1 MKKIIKLTENQ
12 LRNIV
17 SKVIK
22 EQLSDPNTLTE
33 NKRTDRINQIAN
45 IWSSVKDGII
55 VNPSSKFNKGRWD
68 DFITT
73 YDVTAQDMEAAKK
86 MLVQR
91 KTDENTQNQRYV
103 NIAKTMSQIDPST
116 LIIKSTTPKINGMS
130 WSEYRKK
137 YNITPD
143 DINKARAYVAGLSEI
158 NPNEKAEIDLKI
170 EKLKKLSTP
179 DPKVTELQKQLKAAG
194 YDLGLTGPNKDGI
207 DGIMGY
213 KTRAAQQKQAS
224 DKIKQMGSDSKNTI
238 NNTIKDLSQL
248 TPQQQATADALS
260 KTPPLAQNVSEDDD
274 IAMLD
279 NLFKKD

>member
-12 LRNIV
+12 LRDIV

-55 VNPSSKFNKGRWD
+55 VNPSSKMNKGKWI

-73 YDVTAQDMEAAKK
+73 YNVTPEEIKAANNT
-86 MLVQR
+86 LAQR
-91 KTDENTQNQRYV
+91 KTAQNTQNQRYV
-103 NIAKTMSQIDPST
+103 NIAKTISQIDPT
-116 LIIKSTTPKINGMS
+116 TGIIKSTTPKINGMS
-130 WSEYRKK
+130 WPEYSKK
-137 YNITPD
+137 YNITQD
-143 DINKARAYVAGLSEI
+143 DMNKAKAYVAGLSEI
-158 NPNEKAEIDLKI
+158 NPNEKAEIDSKI

-207 DGIMGY
+207 DGIMGS

-224 DKIKQMGSDSKNTI
+224 DKLKQMGSDSKNTI
-238 NNTIKDLSQL
+238 NNTIKNLSQL

-260 KTPPLAQNVSEDDD
+260 NTPPPVQDVSEDDD

>member
-1 MKKIIKLTENQ
+1 MKRIIKLTENQ
-12 LRNIV
+12 LRDIV

-22 EQLSDPNTLTE
+22 EQLGDPNTLTE
-33 NKRTDRINQIAN
+33 DKRTDRINQITN
-45 IWSSVKDGII
+45 IYSSVKDGII
-55 VNPSSKFNKGRWD
+55 VNPSSKMNKGKWNE
-68 DFITT
+68 FIAT
-73 YDVTAQDMEAAKK
+73 YKVTPEEIQTAKNT
-86 MLVQR
+86 LAQR

-103 NIAKTMSQIDPST
+103 NIAKTISQIDPNG
-116 LIIKSTTPKINGMS
+116 IIKSTTPKINGMS
-130 WSEYRKK
+130 WSEYSKK
-137 YNITPD
+137 YNITQD
-143 DINKARAYVAGLSEI
+143 DMTKARAYVAGLSEI
-158 NPNEKAEIDLKI
+158 NPNEKAEIDSKI

-207 DGIMGY
+207 DGIMGS

-248 TPQQQATADALS
+248 TPQQQAMADTLS
-260 KTPPLAQNVSEDDD
+260 KTPPLVQNVSEDDD

>member
-1 MKKIIKLTENQ
+1 MKRIIKLTENQ
-12 LRNIV
+12 LRDIV

-22 EQLSDPNTLTE
+22 EQLGDPNTLTE
-33 NKRTDRINQIAN
+33 NKITDRINQITN

-55 VNPSSKFNKGRWD
+55 VNPSSKMNKGKWS
-68 DFITT
+68 DFIAT
-73 YDVTAQDMEAAKK
+73 YKVTPEEIQTAKNT
-86 MLVQR
+86 LAQR

-103 NIAKTMSQIDPST
+103 NIAKTISQIDPNG
-116 LIIKSTTPKINGMS
+116 IIKSTTPKINGMS
-130 WSEYRKK
+130 WFDYSKK
-137 YNITPD
+137 YDITQD
-143 DINKARAYVAGLSEI
+143 DMNKARAYVAGLSEI
-158 NPNEKAEIDLKI
+158 NPNEKAEIDSKI

-207 DGIMGY
+207 DGIMGS

-224 DKIKQMGSDSKNTI
+224 DKIKQMGSDYKNTT
-238 NNTIKDLSQL
+238 NNTIKNLSQL
-248 TPQQQATADALS
+248 TPQQQAMADTLS
-260 KTPPLAQNVSEDDD
+260 KTPPLVQNVSEDDD